1 MKYISTRGNAPV
13 LSFEE
18 AMLSGL
24 ARDGGLYVPQTIP
37 QMSAKDIAALA
48 GQPYEEIAFRVM
60 KPFVG
65 DCFSDAE
72 LMDAIAAAMRVLVM
86 PHVRHW
92 CNWGQTIICLSCFTV
107 QHWPSKI
114 LPCS

>member
-37 QMSAKDIAALA
+37 QMSSADIAALA
-48 GQPYEEIAFRVM
+48 GQSYEEIAFRVM

-65 DCFSDAE
+65 DCFSDVE
-72 LMDAIAAAMRVLVM
+72 LMESIAAAYANFGHAARAPLVQLG
-86 PHVRHW
+86 PNH
-92 CNWGQTIICLSCFTV
+92 QI
-107 QHWPSKI
+107 WPEKGPESMV
-114 LPCS
+114 

>member
-37 QMSAKDIAALA
+37 QMSAADIAALA

-65 DCFSDAE
+65 GLFQRCRIDGCHYSCLCEFWPCRARA
-72 LMDAIAAAMRVLVM
+72 LGAIG
-86 PHVRHW
+86 PK
-92 CNWGQTIICLSCFTV
+92 
-107 QHWPSKI
+107 PS
-114 LPCS
+114 SA